1 MGNATPKPPEPPEM
15 DKDILEVYLG
25 NTQPALGQMGFGGV
39 MGYCSG
45 LAFRKAGKLVGVVV
59 GIGFIG
65 AQLAASSGYVE
76 VNWDKISK
84 DAIKPWDTVSGMKKV
99 VALEGQQL
107 SFLTFL

>member
-99 VALEGQQL
+99 VALEGQQ
-107 SFLTFL
+107 